1 MPCMLVIS
9 IFFDARVVVFTLIGV
24 AGAHADVAHVA
35 SLHDVV
41 ERLHRLLDRCII
53 VEPMALK
60 NVNVVELQTL
70 QAVLDA
76 LKDMLAAPGG
86 MSAPKTSAA

>member
-1 MPCMLVIS
+1 MRSL
-9 IFFDARVVVFTLIGV
+9 TLHGAELPGV
-24 AGAHADVAHVA
+24 ARAHANVADV
-35 SLHDVV
+35 SRLDDVV
-41 ERLHRLLDRCII
+41 ERLHRLLDRRII

-76 LKDMLAAPGG
+76 LKDVLTAPDECER
-86 MSAPKTSAA
+86 SAVRIGQYAWLL